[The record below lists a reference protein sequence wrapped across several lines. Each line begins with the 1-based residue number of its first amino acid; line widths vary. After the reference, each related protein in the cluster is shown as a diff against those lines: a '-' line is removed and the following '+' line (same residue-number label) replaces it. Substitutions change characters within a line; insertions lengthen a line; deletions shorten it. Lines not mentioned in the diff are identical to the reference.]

1 MAISIDVLNR
11 MLEHRPVWP
20 KRAVVTSGL
29 PYGNKSLHCGHITI
43 FIHSDFFARFL
54 RDRIG
59 ADNVIYQSGTDCYG
73 SPALEGYRKLQE
85 KGEFNGSM
93 IDYVSK
99 YHNIQKKILDDYN
112 ISLNIYAASAFGE
125 EKEIHEKVSAN
136 IFNTLLNNGYLT
148 PLKTLQFYD
157 EEKQDRK

>member
-73 SPALEGYRKLQE
+73 SPALEGCRKRQE

-99 YHNIQKKILDDYN
+99 YHIWIDGCYRCWCWD
-112 ISLNIYAASAFGE
+112 F
-125 EKEIHEKVSAN
+125 
-136 IFNTLLNNGYLT
+136 YLH
-148 PLKTLQFYD
+148 L
-157 EEKQDRK
+157 